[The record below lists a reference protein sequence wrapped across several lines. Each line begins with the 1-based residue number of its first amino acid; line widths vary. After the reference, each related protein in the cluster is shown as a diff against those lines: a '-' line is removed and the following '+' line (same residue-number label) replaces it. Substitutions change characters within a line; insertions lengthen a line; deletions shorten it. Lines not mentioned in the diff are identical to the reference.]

1 MRDSVSDPWSNI
13 RMPSRTILTLRKVR
27 AGSAMS
33 KRDGVPYIYGRSIFV
48 DAADHIAEWPSPSRQ
63 SNRDDPKFC
72 LASTLFALSG
82 YWFTFRGFMGNGMP
96 SDPIERAIFVEV
108 EKRVLN
114 FVVHDS

>member
-1 MRDSVSDPWSNI
+1 
-13 RMPSRTILTLRKVR
+13 MPSRTILTLRKVR